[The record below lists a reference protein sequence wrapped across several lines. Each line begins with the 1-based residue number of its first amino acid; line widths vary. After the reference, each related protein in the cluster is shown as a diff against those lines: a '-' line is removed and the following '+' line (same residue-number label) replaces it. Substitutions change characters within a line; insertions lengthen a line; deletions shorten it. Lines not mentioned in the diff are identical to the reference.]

1 MIWLPPGPAGRGYVF
16 AVVVVVADVVVT
28 AVVLRPEEDAVVG
41 TVVTGAVV
49 CTAGEVLCADGE
61 VLCADGAVVP
71 ETAVEDGSDSLD
83 TGGSPAAH
91 PLNST
96 PARQSAKSC
105 VNFFFIPVHLIV
117 LE

>member
-1 MIWLPPGPAGRGYVF
+1 MLWLPPGPAGRGYVF
-16 AVVVVVADVVVT
+16 AVVVVVANVVVT

-49 CTAGEVLCADGE
+49 CTASE

-71 ETAVEDGSDSLD
+71 ETAVEDGSDPLD
-83 TGGSPAAH
+83 AGGSPAAH

-117 LE
+117 LA

>member
-1 MIWLPPGPAGRGYVF
+1 MLWLPPGPAGRGYVF
-16 AVVVVVADVVVT
+16 AVVVVAADVVVT

-49 CTAGEVLCADGE
+49 CTAGEVLCADG
-61 VLCADGAVVP
+61 AVVP
-71 ETAVEDGSDSLD
+71 ETAVEDGSDPLD
-83 TGGSPAAH
+83 AGGSPAAH

-117 LE
+117 LA